1 MDLLFQRFK
10 KREKMTYHSKL
21 QLGND
26 IAFKKTTIEQLI
38 RQFDDSFSL
47 SQPKQ
52 AEITNHD
59 QSSNMEWLDYEQ
71 DNNQQESLINEL
83 HGEIEQLKAELQQ
96 AHDEITQLK
105 NEKEKLINEQKQLET
120 KLAEQVEYYTPF
132 KEQQEMINKLFDEQG
147 EYYAPDLAH
156 ALNLWLNLYG
166 NGKNKNDSHSNMSDI
181 WIKGNTG
188 YQEQQVGYQRSYDRI
203 REITTPFKE
212 WSTHR
217 NKNYKK

>member
-71 DNNQQESLINEL
+71 DDNQQESLINEL

-96 AHDEITQLK
+96 SHDETAHLK
-105 NEKEKLINEQKQLET
+105 
-120 KLAEQVEYYTPF
+120 AEL
-132 KEQQEMINKLFDEQG
+132 QQANDEIVHLKAEIENAQSLPLFDPND
-147 EYYAPDLAH
+147 EYTYPPELDECFKIWHEIYVNNTISPHITEHSARFNYAVKKL
-156 ALNLWLNLYG
+156 G
-166 NGKNKNDSHSNMSDI
+166 ITFDSDARKKRLTI
-181 WIKGNTG
+181 
-188 YQEQQVGYQRSYDRI
+188 V
-203 REITTPFKE
+203 TTPKA
-212 WSTHR
+212 
-217 NKNYKK
+217 KKDKTRK